1 MRMQVIHAV
10 VVVHSHTSIVPAIVT
25 EARVVSA
32 HADLEIESRM
42 DMVPIGPGGIIEI
55 TEIVVTV
62 IRAYEPV

>member
-10 VVVHSHTSIVPAIVT
+10 VVVHSHASIVPAIVT

-32 HADLEIESRM
+32 HADMEIESRM